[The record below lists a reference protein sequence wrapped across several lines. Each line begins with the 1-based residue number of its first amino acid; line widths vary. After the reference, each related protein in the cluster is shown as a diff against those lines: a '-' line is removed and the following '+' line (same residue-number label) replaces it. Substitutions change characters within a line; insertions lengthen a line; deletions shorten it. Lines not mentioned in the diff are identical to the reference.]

1 MWGLRDEKS
10 IARDLQRS
18 PASVRRMAEAIFR
31 SATRT
36 GPWSAQEIKQLK
48 RYLGAS
54 TSEVIARILGR
65 ERAEVDSKIL
75 ELGRIRQP
83 NQRSW
88 SRDETLR
95 FKRIYGTRSDDDLSA
110 IFGRQVEEVARHAGK
125 LCLAKDK
132 AFLRRLNG
140 NGATR
145 MPRWGDE
152 ELTYLKES
160 YPVASNIEIAKR
172 LSRSVKSVISK
183 AHHIGLKKT
192 TERLREMGRENV
204 SLRYNGVE

>member
-1 MWGLRDEKS
+1 MYGLRDEKS

-18 PASVRRMAEAIFR
+18 PTSVRRMAETVFR
-31 SATRT
+31 SGSRT
-36 GPWSAQEIKQLK
+36 GPWSAQETKQLK

-54 TSEVIARILGR
+54 NAEVIARILGR
-65 ERAEVDSKIL
+65 ERAEIESKIL

-83 NQRSW
+83 NQRW
-88 SRDETLR
+88 TRDETLR
-95 FKRIYGTRSDDDLSA
+95 FKRIYGTRSDEDLGA
-110 IFGRQVEEVARHAGK
+110 IFGRQVEEVARHATK

-145 MPRWGDE
+145 MPRWGTE
-152 ELTYLKES
+152 ELAYLRES
-160 YPVASNIEIAKR
+160 YPVTSNIEIAKHLR
-172 LSRSVKSVISK
+172 RSVKSVISK
-183 AHHIGLKKT
+183 AHHIGLKKAA
-192 TERLREMGRENV
+192 ERLREMGRENV